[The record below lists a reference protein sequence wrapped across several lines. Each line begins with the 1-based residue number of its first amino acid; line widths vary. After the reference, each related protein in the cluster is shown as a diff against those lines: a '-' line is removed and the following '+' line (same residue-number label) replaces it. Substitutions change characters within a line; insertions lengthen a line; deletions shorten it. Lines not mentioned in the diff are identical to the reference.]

1 MNVTLLYF
9 DDCPNW
15 RSADVTLTRLAGQY
29 GFEFTR
35 QRVRSVEEAERL
47 GFRGSPSVIVDGIDP
62 FADPEAPVGLSCRLY
77 RGPNGL
83 TGAPTEEM
91 LHDVFATR
99 AGDVPVEGRARLPD
113 MTLRRPSTRVVPLAI
128 GSA

>member
-15 RSADVTLTRLAGQY
+15 RSADVTLTRLADQY

-77 RGPNGL
+77 PGAERADGCPYRGD
-83 TGAPTEEM
+83 A
-91 LHDVFATR
+91 
-99 AGDVPVEGRARLPD
+99 
-113 MTLRRPSTRVVPLAI
+113 S
-128 GSA
+128 

>member
-15 RSADVTLTRLAGQY
+15 QATNLLLTRLADTY
-29 GFEFTR
+29 DFDLTR
-35 QRVRSVEEAERL
+35 ERVTSVEEAERL

-62 FADPEAPVGLSCRLY
+62 FADPDAPIGLSCRLY
-77 RGPNGL
+77 WRPKGL

-91 LHDVFATR
+91 LQEVFGNLAE
-99 AGDVPVEGRARLPD
+99 DLPVEGPAPASSPSSSDEARHCQ
-113 MTLRRPSTRVVPLAI
+113 AE
-128 GSA
+128 G